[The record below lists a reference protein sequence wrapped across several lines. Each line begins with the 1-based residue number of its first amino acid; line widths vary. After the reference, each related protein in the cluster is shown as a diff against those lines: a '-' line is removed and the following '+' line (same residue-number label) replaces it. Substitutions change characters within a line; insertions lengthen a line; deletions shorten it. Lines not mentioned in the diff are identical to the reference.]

1 MSFEAII
8 KNNSQKK
15 SDKILPQMKL
25 ISDLGIDSMGFVS
38 IIVELEEEIG
48 YEFPVEALMFND
60 ETTVENLMTVYYK
73 ERRKNEERI
82 ISL

>member
-48 YEFPVEALMFND
+48 CEFPVEALVFDD
-60 ETTVENLMTVYYK
+60 ETTVENLMTVYYE

>member
-25 ISDLGIDSMGFVS
+25 ISDLGID
-38 IIVELEEEIG
+38 L
-48 YEFPVEALMFND
+48 
-60 ETTVENLMTVYYK
+60 
-73 ERRKNEERI
+73 
-82 ISL
+82 